1 MNVDYVGS
9 VVAGACTVV
18 GPGIANQRCGDGGA
32 SAYGGEGAI
41 GSGRAA
47 IGDAEGG
54 GVVDAAAAGWGGG
67 CSLRRGSVGSG

>member
-1 MNVDYVGS
+1 MNVNYVGS

-18 GPGIANQRCGDGGA
+18 GPGIADQRCGDCSAGADGGK
-32 SAYGGEGAI
+32 GAV
-41 GSGRAA
+41 GSGGAA

-67 CSLRRGSVGSG
+67 CSLGWGGVGGR